1 MQRLETTMRTV
12 MAAVGALLVAAP
24 LFAQGNPIAGALA
37 TEGKSNEA
45 NMASAAE
52 AMPAEKYAYK
62 PTPEQSSFGQLI
74 FHAADAN
81 YRLCS
86 MMAGET
92 APEATIKADGPKQG
106 LIDQMKKSFAYCY
119 ERFDKVDASKL
130 GTQVKFGNREV
141 PMAWVV
147 LHTAL
152 DWGDHYSQVAT
163 MLRLNGITPPSA
175 VRRPR

>member
-1 MQRLETTMRTV
+1 MR
-12 MAAVGALLVAAP
+12 GALAGLTV
-24 LFAQGNPIAGALA
+24 LLMVSSVSAQDNAIARALA
-37 TEGKSNEA
+37 TEAKTNET
-45 NMASAAE
+45 NMTGAAE

-86 MMAGET
+86 MMSGDK
-92 APEATIKADGPKQG
+92 APEATVKADGAKQA
-106 LIDQMKKSFAYCY
+106 LIDQMKESFAYCY
-119 ERFDKVDASKL
+119 KAFDKVDATKL
-130 GTQVKFGNREV
+130 GTQVKFGTRDV
-141 PMAWVV
+141 SIAWVL

>member
-1 MQRLETTMRTV
+1 MKTFIAGMGIV
-12 MAAVGALLVAAP
+12 LVAAS
-24 LFAQGNPIAGALA
+24 AQAQTNPIAGALA
-37 TEGKSNEA
+37 TEAKTNET
-45 NMASAAE
+45 NMTGAAE
-52 AMPAEKYAYK
+52 AMPAEKYSYK
-62 PTPEQSSFGQLI
+62 PTPDQSSFGQLI

-86 MMAGET
+86 MMSGDK
-92 APEATIKADGPKQG
+92 APDAAIKADGAKQA
-106 LIDQMKKSFAYCY
+106 LIDQMKESFAYCY
-119 ERFDKVDASKL
+119 KAFDKVDASKL
-130 GTQVKFGNREV
+130 GTQVKFGNRDV
-141 PMAWVV
+141 PIAWVV

>member
-1 MQRLETTMRTV
+1 MRT
-12 MAAVGALLVAAP
+12 AAAALGALLMAAP
-24 LFAQGNPIAGALA
+24 AFAQANPIAGALA
-37 TEGKSNEA
+37 TEAKTNET
-45 NMASAAE
+45 NMTGAAE

-62 PTPEQSSFGQLI
+62 PTPGQNSFGQLI

-86 MMAGET
+86 MMSGDK
-92 APEATIKADGPKQG
+92 APEAAVKADGAKQA
-106 LIDQMKKSFAYCY
+106 LIDQMKQSFTYCY
-119 ERFDKVDASKL
+119 AAFDKVDASKL
-130 GTQVKFGNREV
+130 ATEVKFGNRDV
-141 PMAWVV
+141 SIAWVV

-163 MLRLNGITPPSA
+163 MLRLNGITPPAA

>member
-1 MQRLETTMRTV
+1 MR
-12 MAAVGALLVAAP
+12 GALAGVTVLLMASSAW
-24 LFAQGNPIAGALA
+24 AQGNPIATALA
-37 TEGKSNEA
+37 TEAKTNEA
-45 NMASAAE
+45 NMSSAAE
-52 AMPAEKYAYK
+52 AMPAEKFSYK

-86 MMAGET
+86 MMSGDK
-92 APEATIKADGPKQG
+92 APEAAIKADGAKQA
-106 LIDQMKKSFAYCY
+106 LIDQMKESLAYCY
-119 ERFDKVDASKL
+119 KAFDKVDAAKL
-130 GTQVKFGNREV
+130 GTQVKFGNRDV
-141 PMAWVV
+141 SIAWVL

>member
-1 MQRLETTMRTV
+1 MR
-12 MAAVGALLVAAP
+12 GALAGLTV
-24 LFAQGNPIAGALA
+24 LLMVSSVSAQDNAIARALA
-37 TEGKSNEA
+37 TEAKTNET
-45 NMASAAE
+45 NMTGAAE

-86 MMAGET
+86 MMSGDK
-92 APEATIKADGPKQG
+92 APEATIKADGAKQA
-106 LIDQMKKSFAYCY
+106 LIDQMKESFAYCY
-119 ERFDKVDASKL
+119 KAFDKVDATKL
-130 GTQVKFGNREV
+130 GTQVKFGTRDV
-141 PMAWVV
+141 SIAWVL

>member
-1 MQRLETTMRTV
+1 MRTFITGLGFV
-12 MAAVGALLVAAP
+12 LVAASGY
-24 LFAQGNPIAGALA
+24 AQSGNPIAGALA
-37 TEGKSNEA
+37 TEAKTNET
-45 NMASAAE
+45 NMTGAAE

-62 PTPEQSSFGQLI
+62 PTPDQNSFGQLI

-86 MMAGET
+86 MMSGDK
-92 APEATIKADGPKQG
+92 APDASVKADAAKQA
-106 LIDQMKKSFAYCY
+106 LIDQMKASFAYCY
-119 ERFDKVDASKL
+119 QAFDKFDAAKL
-130 GTQVKFGNREV
+130 GTQVKFGNRDV
-141 PMAWVV
+141 PIAWVV

-152 DWGDHYSQVAT
+152 DWGDHYAQVAT

>member
-1 MQRLETTMRTV
+1 MRRV
-12 MAAVGALLVAAP
+12 LAAVGALLVAAP
-24 LFAQGNPIAGALA
+24 VFAQSNPVAGALA
-37 TEGKSNEA
+37 TEAKTNEN
-45 NMASAAE
+45 NMTSAAE
-52 AMPAEKYAYK
+52 AMPAEKYGYK

-86 MMAGET
+86 MMSGAA
-92 APEATIKADGPKQG
+92 APEAKVKADGPKDA
-106 LIDQMKKSFAYCY
+106 LIDQMKQSFVYCY
-119 ERFDKVDASKL
+119 GAFDKVDASTL
-130 GTQVKFGNREV
+130 ATQVKFGNRDV
-141 PMAWVV
+141 TVAWVL

-175 VRRPR
+175 VRRR

>member
-1 MQRLETTMRTV
+1 MRTV
-12 MAAVGALLVAAP
+12 VAALGAVLMAAPV
-24 LFAQGNPIAGALA
+24 FAQRNPIAGALA
-37 TEGKSNEA
+37 TEAKTNET
-45 NMASAAE
+45 NMTGAAE
-52 AMPAEKYAYK
+52 AMPADKYAYK

-86 MMAGET
+86 MMSGGK
-92 APEATIKADGPKQG
+92 APEAAIKADGAKQA
-106 LIDQMKKSFAYCY
+106 LIDQMKESFAYCY
-119 ERFDKVDASKL
+119 KAFDKVDASTL
-130 GTQVKFGNREV
+130 GTQVKFGNRDV
-141 PMAWVV
+141 SIAWVL